1 MLIPKA
7 VEPSDN
13 VALGGADGRILHW
26 TRHQQTWRW
35 IFKVQRLADFPDPTD
50 MEFFLGGMIFW
61 LLIHQPLLRQRL
73 WRALSALSNISSAS
87 FSLLWLWLWLW
98 LWIHG
103 EASALLTLS
112 HLAFP
117 HLLFLSHIT
126 TSHSQHPGL
135 MRFLVSRLVQIA
147 NSPVLASFLCC
158 LAHLSFA
165 TSSGR
170 SNL

>member
-1 MLIPKA
+1 MDFQGPATCGLSRSYRHGIFPGR
-7 VEPSDN
+7 DDFL
-13 VALGGADGRILHW
+13 VADS
-26 TRHQQTWRW
+26 
-35 IFKVQRLADFPDPTD
+35 PTTVA
-50 MEFFLGGMIFW
+50 
-61 LLIHQPLLRQRL
+61 PAPL
-73 WRALSALSNISSAS
+73 WRTLSALSNISSTS
-87 FSLLWLWLWLW
+87 FSLLWLWLW

-117 HLLFLSHIT
+117 HLIFLSHIT
-126 TSHSQHPGL
+126 TSHSQRPGL

-147 NSPVLASFLCC
+147 DSPVLASFLCC

-170 SNL
+170 SNLWAQS